1 MTLLLAS
8 CNEDYKDWNEPQS
21 NSQDPEIVF
30 GAAHAT
36 GVDLINFAEMP
47 ASVDM
52 VQVCQMVVPSS
63 SDETYEADCYIVLGD
78 EEFPITNEGYMDA
91 DTLSEFAVK
100 HFGRDS
106 VVNDIP
112 AHVLWVMTNGKTATT
127 FASEPFVVSV
137 IPAPLAIPDLWYLTG
152 SCVGD
157 GRGLVN
163 SSEETVGISLIPMY
177 ATPGKL
183 SKLTYIGYLG
193 RGKFYI
199 VHRPGDWSEKW
210 GTNADGG
217 IEFNGGTPIS
227 VGEAGYYKIDLD
239 VDHNTLDINMY
250 DGEIPETNSSMN
262 MPGDYQGWQVGENP
276 MTAMSSRYL
285 AQNHDW
291 VVKNL
296 TFTQAALLKFAANGS
311 WDVNW
316 GNEAF
321 PVGAGVQDG
330 KDIPVAAGTYTV
342 FFNDILGYYYF
353 MEQGVNAE

>member
-47 ASVDM
+47 AGVDM
-52 VQVCQMVVPSS
+52 VQVCQMVVPTS
-63 SDETYEADCYIVLGD
+63 SDTTYKAQSFIVLDG
-78 EEFPITNEGYMDA
+78 EEFAITNDGYMNA
-91 DTLSEFAVK
+91 DTLSDYAVA

-106 VVNDIP
+106 VVNAIP
-112 AHVLWVMTNGKTATT
+112 ARVLWVMTDGKTATS
-127 FASEPFVVSV
+127 FYSEPFDVNV
-137 IPAPLAIPDLWYLTG
+137 IPAPLSIPDLWYLTG

-163 SSEETVGISLIPMY
+163 MNEEAVGVSMVPMY
-177 ATPGKL
+177 AKPGKL
-183 SKLTYIGYLG
+183 SQLTYIGYLG

-199 VHRPGDWSEKW
+199 VHHPGDWSEKW
-210 GTNADGG
+210 GVNADGE
-217 IEFNGGTPIS
+217 IELNAGTAIS
-227 VGEAGYYKIDLD
+227 VNEAGYYKIDLD
-239 VDHNTLDINMY
+239 TDHNVLSINKY
-250 DGEIPETNSSMN
+250 DGEEPVVYSSIS
-262 MPGDYQGWQVGENP
+262 MPGDYQGWQPAENQ
-276 MTAMSSRYL
+276 MTAVGTRYL

-291 VVKNL
+291 IVKNL

-316 GNEAF
+316 GDTQF

-330 KDIPVAAGTYTV
+330 KDISVAAGTYTV
-342 FFNDILGYYYF
+342 FFNDILGYFYF